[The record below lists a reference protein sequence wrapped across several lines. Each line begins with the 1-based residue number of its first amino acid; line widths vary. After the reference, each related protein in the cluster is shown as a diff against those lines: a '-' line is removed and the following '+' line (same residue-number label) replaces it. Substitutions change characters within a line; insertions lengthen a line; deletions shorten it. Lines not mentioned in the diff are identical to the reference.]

1 MLGPRRQEL
10 IKHEVATLVE
20 QRGCVE
26 LIDHDELRH
35 DPVMEVLTGKLEAH
49 REDCAQAPPNQ
60 R

>member
-1 MLGPRRQEL
+1 LGTRRQEL

-26 LIDHDELRH
+26 LIDHDR
-35 DPVMEVLTGKLEAH
+35 
-49 REDCAQAPPNQ
+49 APPNQ

>member
-1 MLGPRRQEL
+1 MKLQRW
-10 IKHEVATLVE
+10 VE